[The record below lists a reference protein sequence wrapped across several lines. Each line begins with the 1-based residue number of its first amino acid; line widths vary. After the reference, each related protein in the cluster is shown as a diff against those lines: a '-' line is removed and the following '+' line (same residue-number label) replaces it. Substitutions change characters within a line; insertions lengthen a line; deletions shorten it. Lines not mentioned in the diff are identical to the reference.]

1 MRARCPSGLVLLV
14 ILFSGCSS
22 VQEERSWPDVP
33 VTATPEV
40 FVSGLLEPT
49 GLSRFGDGL
58 VVADRGSGEVLFL
71 DSNFSLVEVLAEGLD
86 EPARVLAT
94 ADGVVVST
102 EGTPELWLVEANQSE
117 TLLWSGDGLIVD
129 MGWDGE
135 KVWFVSSAGEN
146 SEAALAWVRP
156 GDGAGGTLTT
166 LPSEPGGI
174 ALAEE
179 ELYLADV
186 GRGQVFSYDLV
197 SGEEALLASPEEVPR
212 DVAVDEGMLFV
223 SARSERW
230 PGGGWV
236 YALEASGGSLGALSY
251 SPPGLDRLWVDGPH
265 VYWASGQSIT
275 RVSREGGTYE
285 MLAAET
291 RVGDFLVQDGWL
303 LWTDRDRGEV
313 LGVLLAE

>member
-1 MRARCPSGLVLLV
+1 MRPRCASGLVLLL
-14 ILFSGCSS
+14 ILCTGCGS
-22 VQEERSWPDVP
+22 VLEERSWPDVP
-33 VTATPEV
+33 ITAMPEV
-40 FVSGLLEPT
+40 FVSGLLEPA
-49 GLSRFGDGL
+49 GLSRLGDE
-58 VVADRGSGEVLFL
+58 VVVVDRGSGEVILL

-86 EPARVLAT
+86 EPERVLAT
-94 ADGVVVST
+94 ESGVVVST
-102 EGTPELWLVEANQSE
+102 EGTSELWLVETNQTE

-146 SEAALAWVRP
+146 TEAALAWVRP
-156 GDGAGGTLTT
+156 ADGSGGTLTT

-174 ALAEE
+174 ALDQGM
-179 ELYLADV
+179 LYLADV
-186 GRGQVFSYDLV
+186 GREQVFSYDLV

-212 DVAVDEGMLFV
+212 DVVVDEGMLFV

-236 YALEASGGSLGALSY
+236 YALEPSGGTLGALSY
-251 SPPGLDRLWVDGPH
+251 SPPGLDRLWVDGSH
-265 VYWASGQSIT
+265 VYWVSSQSIT

-291 RVGDFLVQDGWL
+291 RVGDFLVQDDWL
-303 LWTDRDRGEV
+303 LWTDRDRGDV